1 MSAQKRYY
9 EEQAEIEID
18 DIITTLGDGHI
29 SIDTA
34 AKKILKVQNVEMTG
48 LNEYN
53 VHDYLFEVEGQGHA

>member
-29 SIDTA
+29 LSLIH
-34 AKKILKVQNVEMTG
+34 I
-48 LNEYN
+48 
-53 VHDYLFEVEGQGHA
+53 